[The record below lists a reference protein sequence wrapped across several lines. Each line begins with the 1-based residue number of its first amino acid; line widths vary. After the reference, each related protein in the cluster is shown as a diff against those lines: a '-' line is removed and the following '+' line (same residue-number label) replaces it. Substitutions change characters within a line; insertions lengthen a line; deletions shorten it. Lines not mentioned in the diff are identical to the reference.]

1 MRDNLILRGNTYHV
15 RLALPA
21 DVRPF
26 FGNRKLLSQ
35 SLKTG
40 LQQEAKDRARAILL
54 DWKDQIAQARQIQS
68 LQAEQWREELAKAG
82 TLSQRTL
89 TRKVMKAVQGQP
101 SMLERKGP
109 AYIDG
114 LMDSLRPVY
123 EKYAAGLREDGIS
136 DELITSILETTKA
149 HLSISGLESIPMI
162 QNTTALI
169 NQARVQAAS
178 NRYQL
183 TSSEQAEAATLLAS
197 PKTYKPKSP
206 ITKSMLDSW
215 AVHLATQ
222 IETEKTRDRLKKSM
236 QRFSDYLTSE
246 GKPLNFD
253 TVHAFL
259 STLPEARQ
267 TRANYL
273 WAGRT
278 FWKWAN
284 KYQQAFREQFDKS
297 PCPFDGHELA
307 KTGEAAGRKRLAF
320 TQQQIEALHVKALEK
335 GSTPLAHLIQF
346 AAYTGARLE
355 EIGRIKP
362 EDTIFNTSGE
372 PVGFKITES
381 KTEAGVRD
389 MPLHPA
395 LVPLFTELSAKA
407 SENGG
412 FLFAGGQNKYG
423 NRLDMLSKQFGRLKS
438 SDYGKDHTFHSIR
451 HSVTTLLVQQGI
463 HMDILPYILGH
474 ETGSFTLSQYS
485 KGPSFEQKTEA
496 INLLSFNF

>member
-1 MRDNLILRGNTYHV
+1 MRDNLILRGNTYHA

-40 LQQEAKDRARAILL
+40 LQQEAKDRARVILL
-54 DWKDQIAQARQIQS
+54 DWKQQIQEARHWKS
-68 LQAEQWREELAKAG
+68 ETGDEWRQQAADAGELLNSSRAIAAQKIYSPSDSQGSPYDLSWLEELPEIAGELVSVGRGDLANRLAQYAK
-82 TLSQRTL
+82 
-89 TRKVMKAVQGQP
+89 KF
-101 SMLERKGP
+101 
-109 AYIDG
+109 IDG
-114 LMDSLRPVY
+114 LERGMSSEEGMSLSNELAVLIS
-123 EKYAAGLREDGIS
+123 EVSIAATS
-136 DELITSILETTKA
+136 DEYELTTEEQA
-149 HLSISGLESIPMI
+149 TALSI
-162 QNTTALI
+162 
-169 NQARVQAAS
+169 AR
-178 NRYQL
+178 N
-183 TSSEQAEAATLLAS
+183 
-197 PKTYKPKSP
+197 PKAYKPRSP

-215 AVHLATQ
+215 AAHLATQ
-222 IETEKTRDRLKKSM
+222 IKTEKTRDRLKKSM
-236 QRFSDYLTSE
+236 QRFSDYLTTE

-259 STLPEARQ
+259 GTLPEARQ

-284 KYQQAFREQFDKS
+284 KYQQVFREQFDKS

-320 TQQQIEALHVKALEK
+320 TQKQVEALHRKAVAK

-381 KTEAGVRD
+381 KTDAGVRD

-451 HSVTTLLVQQGI
+451 HSVTTLLHQQGVSI
-463 HMDILPYILGH
+463 EVLPYILGH
-474 ETGSFTLSQYS
+474 ETGAFTLAQYS
-485 KGPSFEQKTEA
+485 KGPSFEMKAQA
-496 INLLSFNF
+496 IALLEFNF